1 MWQATLIAALAGG
14 MAWGIRGQYGH
25 ETGAMIAGLLVS
37 LVLTLLLCPSSR
49 LLGVARAVALCTI
62 AMGFGGSMT
71 YGQTIGLTQNQLL
84 VGNYDALAWGMFGLS
99 IKGALW
105 ITFAGAFLGIGL
117 SGVRYRSFEMLILM
131 LALIGLF
138 FLGVRV
144 FNEPFSPESKR
155 LPMLYFSEAWVWNPE
170 GVLKPRKEVWGG
182 MLVSWL
188 GLMAYSTLVK
198 KDALTPRLALWGLA
212 GGAIGFPA
220 GQSLQSF
227 HAWNPGIF
235 QLGFMK
241 ELDPFLNWWNLM
253 ETTFGAIMGG
263 ILGLGLWL
271 NRERISVDANSDVR
285 DMPWL
290 LEFTLIGVHVGL
302 LVCSE
307 FLQVPVVSALYD
319 YGLALGLI
327 PIVCVVQGKWS
338 PFLMTLPIPLIPIAG
353 KTLREVA
360 IKQGAISLELGWIV
374 YVVIPLLLTTAIAV
388 VFALRENRSVE
399 ARGYLRCGLI
409 ASAWLYFGLN
419 FAFFRFPFV
428 WCEWTSRTPHAL
440 IFAVCLLGITILV
453 WKSGSNASMQQ
464 GTASKLG

>member
-1 MWQATLIAALAGG
+1 MWEACLYAALAGG

-37 LVLTLLLCPSSR
+37 LVLTLLLCPRCGS
-49 LLGVARAVALCTI
+49 LGVARAVALCTI

-84 VGNYDALAWGMFGLS
+84 VGNYDALAWGMLGLS
-99 IKGALW
+99 IKGGLW
-105 ITFAGAFLGIGL
+105 IAFAGAFLGIGL
-117 SGVRYRSFEMLILM
+117 SGVRYRSLEMLILM
-131 LALIGLF
+131 LALTGLF
-138 FLGVRV
+138 FLGVKV

-188 GLMAYSTLVK
+188 GLIAYSTVVK
-198 KDALTPRLALWGLA
+198 KDVLTPRLALWGLA
-212 GGAIGFPA
+212 GGALGFPV

-227 HAWNPGIF
+227 HAWNPEIF
-235 QLGFMK
+235 KVTYIK
-241 ELDPFLNWWNLM
+241 ELDSFLNWWNLM

-263 ILGLGLWL
+263 LLGLGLWL
-271 NRERISVDANSDVR
+271 NRERISVDGNSEVR

-307 FLQVPVVSALYD
+307 FLRVPFVSSLYT
-319 YGLALGLI
+319 YGLPLGLI

-360 IKQGAISLELGWIV
+360 TKQGAISLELGSIV
-374 YVVIPLLLTTAIAV
+374 YVVIPLLMTTAIAL
-388 VFALRENRSVE
+388 VFALRSKRSVE
-399 ARGYLRCGLI
+399 ARSYLRWGLI
-409 ASAWLYFGLN
+409 ANAWLYFSLN
-419 FAFFRFPFV
+419 FAFFGFPFV
-428 WCEWTSRTPHAL
+428 WSEWTGRTPHAL

-453 WKSGSNASMQQ
+453 WKSGSNARLQR
-464 GTASKLG
+464 GTS